1 MELFEAFGSAPVPAR
16 SLLDFTPLSTPQKK
30 HVSHIYAA
38 LAANVLITAL
48 GVYVQL
54 YLFSLPSF
62 LCMLL
67 SFGCVLGLTFS
78 SQKAHAESKMLTKE
92 RALYFGGFGL
102 LNGMMIA
109 DYLYVIHRYVGS
121 QVVPTAFFASCA
133 IFFCLSASAL
143 LAKQRSY
150 LYLGTFLGSALSY
163 FALASLANIFLRVKV
178 LNDVLLWGGLFMYLG

>member
-16 SLLDFTPLSTPQKK
+16 SLLDFTPLSAPQKK

-54 YLFSLPSF
+54 NLFSLPSF

-78 SQKAHAESKMLTKE
+78 SQKAHAESKVRGST
-92 RALYFGGFGL
+92 A
-102 LNGMMIA
+102 
-109 DYLYVIHRYVGS
+109 VGVYE
-121 QVVPTAFFASCA
+121 QQQPTRI
-133 IFFCLSASAL
+133 IFSNNP
-143 LAKQRSY
+143 LAVNS
-150 LYLGTFLGSALSY
+150 
-163 FALASLANIFLRVKV
+163 V
-178 LNDVLLWGGLFMYLG
+178 GGLK